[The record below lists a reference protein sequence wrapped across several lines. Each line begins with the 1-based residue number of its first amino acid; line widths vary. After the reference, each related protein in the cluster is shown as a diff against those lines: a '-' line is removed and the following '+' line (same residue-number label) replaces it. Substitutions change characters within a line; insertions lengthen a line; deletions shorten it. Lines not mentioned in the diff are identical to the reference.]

1 MILDG
6 NWIMPLDGHAH
17 AVRATYSLPESV
29 LAVYVDD
36 VLACTKTIWLVSPG
50 EFCRFKK
57 DGHEYVVSK
66 TGWIGFGSLELKV
79 DGLEAER
86 TSAGPAVAPTSVV
99 KCEVSQE
106 WREQHVELVET
117 QRIEEPLGEERRVID
132 NSHSNAA
139 VQRKMTVSKQWSQRI
154 AIDEETAT
162 AVKGEAGAKVFVN
175 LKLEAER
182 RIQEKYST
190 STETRKTYS
199 EEVVITVPART
210 KIELVFAWK
219 QVWQCG
225 IIRVHARDGS
235 ISELPYRLC
244 LDATFDQ
251 RQVESAA

>member
-1 MILDG
+1 MKLDG
-6 NWIMPLDGHAH
+6 NWSMRLDGRDQ
-17 AVRATYSLPESV
+17 AVRATFTLPESV

-36 VLACTKTIWLVSPG
+36 VLACKKTIWLVSPG

-57 DGHEYVVSK
+57 DGHEYVVNK
-66 TGWIGFGSLELKV
+66 TGWVGFGSLALKV

-86 TSAGPAVAPTSVV
+86 TSTGTTVAPAAVA
-99 KCEVSQE
+99 KCEVAKE
-106 WREQHVELVET
+106 WRAHRVELVET

-190 STETRKTYS
+190 STEIRKTYS

-210 KIELVFAWK
+210 RIEMVFAWK

-235 ISELPYRLC
+235 IAELPYRLC
-244 LDATFDQ
+244 LEATFDQ
-251 RQVESAA
+251 KQVQTPA